1 MDYRY
6 GDFPEL
12 FWDAKPEAPI
22 DLEHP
27 TVLARILTRSSPEVL
42 VRLVSP
48 ERLLEHLPR
57 LPLNEHARAFWERV
71 ALHLQQRLARRSPA
85 ESASTS
91 AAE

>member
-27 TVLARILTRSSPEVL
+27 VVLTRILTRASPEVL

-48 ERLLEHLPR
+48 ERLVEHLPR
-57 LPLNEHARAFWERV
+57 LPLNDHARAFWTRV
-71 ALHLQQRLARRSPA
+71 ALHLQRRKAPGSPA
-85 ESASTS
+85 ESVRSS

>member
-6 GDFPEL
+6 GYFPEL
-12 FWDAKPEAPI
+12 FWDAEPEAWI

-27 TVLARILTRSSPEVL
+27 VVLARILARSSPGVL

-48 ERLLEHLPR
+48 QRLLEHLPR

-71 ALHLQQRLARRSPA
+71 ALHLQQRLVRRSPA
-85 ESASTS
+85 ESVRTS
-91 AAE
+91 APE

>member
-1 MDYRY
+1 MHYRY

-12 FWDAKPEAPI
+12 FWDAKPEASI

-27 TVLARILTRSSPEVL
+27 AVLARILTRSSPEIL

-71 ALHLQQRLARRSPA
+71 ALHLQQRPARRSPA

-91 AAE
+91 TAE